1 MATPSNG
8 GETDRACCTAQQKAA
23 RALHRTAPDT
33 TAVLF
38 GSAAVQS
45 IDEPGN
51 GCIQIKQYRH
61 PATIPALFGGQ
72 GDGHTGMRP
81 LKLTALR
88 QRAAAKA

>member
-1 MATPSNG
+1 MATPSTG

-61 PATIPALFGGQ
+61 PAAIPALFGQ